1 MQPYL
6 QLNDII
12 LQILIMFLHMYNR
25 LKVIVFYLK
34 ISAFYKDESL

>member
-12 LQILIMFLHMYNR
+12 LQILTMFVHMYNR
-25 LKVIVFYLK
+25 LRAIIFYLK
-34 ISAFYKDESL
+34 IFAFYKDESL